1 LATTDVM
8 LASTVQF
15 SRYGRSR
22 PPSALAG
29 ATAGPGRGGLAAV
42 PSGPNSVL
50 GPRTLSRAAFLPA
63 WWALARPAGC
73 TSRCELV
80 HGPNNQ
86 CSTSEHP
93 PARVPRD
100 GPPGPTQGGSGRVRR
115 TAGTPGAP

>member
-22 PPSALAG
+22 WPRPCGAG
-29 ATAGPGRGGLAAV
+29 LPVLDRGETVTAV

-50 GPRTLSRAAFLPA
+50 GLRPSHDRRPFPPA
-63 WWALARPAGC
+63 IACATATGC
-73 TSRCELV
+73 TNRNELV
-80 HGPNNQ
+80 HRPNNQ

-93 PARVPRD
+93 P
-100 GPPGPTQGGSGRVRR
+100 
-115 TAGTPGAP
+115 

>member
-22 PPSALAG
+22 LPAALAG
-29 ATAGPGRGGLAAV
+29 AAAGPGRGCLAAV

-50 GPRTLSRAAFLPA
+50 GPRTPRER
-63 WWALARPAGC
+63 RPVPYRGKGR
-73 TSRCELV
+73 TSRRELV

-86 CSTSEHP
+86 CSTSELP
-93 PARVPRD
+93 PQDTRLRY
-100 GPPGPTQGGSGRVRR
+100 GSGRGRR
-115 TAGTPGAP
+115 TAGAPGAP

>member
-22 PPSALAG
+22 PPVHPRGCGSRSGPRGPMRPFPQDPTACSAREPLASG
-29 ATAGPGRGGLAAV
+29 V
-42 PSGPNSVL
+42 PSPYRGK
-50 GPRTLSRAAFLPA
+50 
-63 WWALARPAGC
+63 GC

-86 CSTSEHP
+86 CSTSELP
-93 PARVPRD
+93 PQDVRLRC
-100 GPPGPTQGGSGRVRR
+100 GSGRVRQ
-115 TAGTPGAP
+115 TASAPGAP